1 MKVRQDF
8 VTNSSSSSF
17 ILAFE
22 SKEDGENK
30 ISAMTRRYGSDYVTQ
45 LLNDFME
52 ATPIQ
57 KEMFESL
64 VMDEVRDDAEFAAR
78 EVGGLLISPHLKR
91 SGEKSTRTASI
102 LTTSIPQSERRR

>member
-57 KEMFESL
+57 KEML
-64 VMDEVRDDAEFAAR
+64 RA
-78 EVGGLLISPHLKR
+78 
-91 SGEKSTRTASI
+91 
-102 LTTSIPQSERRR
+102 